1 MKVSI
6 DTKKQTIEITEPAT
20 IVDFLELL
28 SGLEIDIQ
36 KWTIV
41 QSIKVEE
48 KCTTSPGEIY
58 PFGKPLTPYW
68 GGYYNSTAEPYSP
81 ETTTSCYKESNN
93 KPCPPEIKS
102 IEEELNRLIDSFKTY
117 Y

>member
-41 QSIKVEE
+41 QPIKVEE
-48 KCTTSPGEIY
+48 KCTTSPVEIF
-58 PFGKPLTPYW
+58 PWGRPLAPYW
-68 GGYYNSTAEPYSP
+68 GDYYNSTAEPHIPGS
-81 ETTTSCYKESNN
+81 TTSCCKEPNN
-93 KPCPPEIKS
+93 GPCPPETKS
-102 IEEELNRLIDSFKTY
+102 IEEELNSLINSFKTSL
-117 Y
+117 

>member
-48 KCTTSPGEIY
+48 KWTTSPGEIY
-58 PFGKPLTPYW
+58 PWGTPLTPYW
-68 GGYYNSTAEPYSP
+68 GGVYNSTAEPHIP
-81 ETTTSCYKESNN
+81 EPTTTCCKEPNN
-93 KPCPPEIKS
+93 EPCPPETKS
-102 IEEELNRLIDSFKTY
+102 IEEELNYLINSFKTSF
-117 Y
+117 